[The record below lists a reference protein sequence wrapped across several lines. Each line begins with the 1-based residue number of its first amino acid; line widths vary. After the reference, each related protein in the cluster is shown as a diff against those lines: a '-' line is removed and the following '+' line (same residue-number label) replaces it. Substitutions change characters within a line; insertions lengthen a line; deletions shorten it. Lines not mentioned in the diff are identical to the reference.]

1 VWKIATA
8 GTASPVVAAPAQRFF
23 KVVNTCSVVD
33 NVSRRPSSILARR
46 RCEKGARSSFS
57 LTSHREADLSAQRTP
72 QEAAAWISSPHVH
85 AGRPRDP
92 EATQSSRPQAA
103 LRLTSETPGAF
114 AVMFN
119 RIDRSFPTDARDEPE
134 RPEVGTASGA

>member
-1 VWKIATA
+1 MDNA
-8 GTASPVVAAPAQRFF
+8 GT
-23 KVVNTCSVVD
+23 KG
-33 NVSRRPSSILARR
+33 SSILARR
-46 RCEKGARSSFS
+46 LCEKGARSSFS
-57 LTSHREADLSAQRTP
+57 LTSHREAHLPAERTP
-72 QEAAAWISSPHVH
+72 QEAAARISRTHVD